1 MGSLQHS
8 RPRLKQGQVFA
19 SLISSSEK
27 GTILFETADGQRQ
40 VSLPHAAAMV
50 LPLLDGTRTIP
61 DVLETL
67 YKTHQRVSFKDFFG
81 LLQKLQAQG
90 CLDGAEALVTA
101 SAKARTEMFER
112 ESLWITRPILSFEV
126 SGTNG
131 GASEPSVLAFV
142 LFSLGTLIVTLSFIL
157 GSLGLGLVQIPSEFL
172 RIDGSYVKGLL
183 FFFAAA
189 SVLITVKTILKT
201 ILSLLLTGFRSPLK
215 LELGLF
221 YFGLRSHDD
230 KIYMA
235 GGRAL
240 GTLAFSAVASSY
252 FFIFALASAVAPHWT
267 RLDDVFWIS
276 SILALMDLNPFRKS
290 DLSSYFNIVFNQKSA
305 VELLPYLQNRGILDL
320 KPGSKS
326 DDTLIYTAYSTMAIV
341 WTMLAYNLLL
351 SLINRNDTVIAVHW
365 LSALKNGPSAEL
377 IASSLLG
384 AAIALSFLYLALD
397 LLRTI
402 ARNLVWPLANERAA
416 KRALKKT
423 KIETLE
429 SVEALAKQLAH
440 LPLFRGLHPD
450 ALLFLLS
457 KGQSR
462 RVPKSTHVIV
472 QGSASPELFV
482 LVEGEVS
489 VQKQRTTGAR
499 EEITRLKAPMVFG
512 ENTLLANAVRSADVI
527 ATQSSLVIAIPRSA
541 VDELLHH
548 PVLKTEAETLLD
560 RLILGQHI
568 ASSVLFKDAP
578 NEAISLF
585 FNEGLVVD
593 VGTGRHIVEQGRS
606 DKDFYL
612 LIRGSVDVVRSGLI
626 VSRLQQGDF
635 FGEMALIMNTPRTA
649 TVMSREPC
657 RLLKI
662 SAEQFWR
669 ILSQHASI
677 ALYLES
683 VSEAREGVA

>member
-8 RPRLKQGQVFA
+8 RPRLRHGQVFA
-19 SLISSSEK
+19 SLISTDEK
-27 GTILFETADGQRQ
+27 GTILFETTDGTRQ
-40 VSLPHAAAMV
+40 VSLPRSAAMI

-61 DVLETL
+61 DILETL
-67 YKTHQRVSFKDFFG
+67 GRSEQRVSFKEFFG
-81 LLQKLQAQG
+81 LIQKLQTQG
-90 CLDGAEALVTA
+90 CLDGAEALQTA
-101 SAKARTEMFER
+101 AARSRTEMFER
-112 ESLWITRPILSFEV
+112 ESLWITRPIASFDI

-131 GASEPSVLAFV
+131 GVNEPSVLAFV

-157 GSLGLGLVQIPSEFL
+157 GSLGLGLVQIPAEFL
-172 RIDGSYVKGLL
+172 KIDGSYVKGLL
-183 FFFAAA
+183 FFFVAA
-189 SVLITVKTILKT
+189 SILITVKTILKT

-221 YFGLRSHDD
+221 YFALRSHDD

-276 SILALMDLNPFRKS
+276 AILALMDMNPFRKS

-305 VELLPYLQNRGILDL
+305 AQLLPYLRNRGLLDL
-320 KPGSKS
+320 KPGSQS
-326 DDTLIYTAYSTMAIV
+326 DDTLIYSAYSTMAIV

-351 SLINRNDTVIAVHW
+351 SLINRNDSVIAVQW
-365 LSALKNGPSAEL
+365 VSAFKNGPIAEL
-377 IASSLLG
+377 LASTLLG
-384 AAIALSFLYLALD
+384 AAILLSFFYLVID
-397 LLRTI
+397 LVRTVLRNI
-402 ARNLVWPLANERAA
+402 SWPTSSERAE

-423 KIETLE
+423 TINVLE
-429 SVEALAKQLAH
+429 NVEALAQELAH
-440 LPLFRGLHPD
+440 LPLFAGLHPD

-462 RVPKSTHVIV
+462 SVPKSTHIVVQGGPSTELFILIEGEVIV
-472 QGSASPELFV
+472 QKHHS
-482 LVEGEVS
+482 
-489 VQKQRTTGAR
+489 TGAC
-499 EEITRLKAPMVFG
+499 EEITRLRAPSVFG
-512 ENTLLANAVRSADVI
+512 ENTLLANVVRSADVI
-527 ATQSSLVIAIPRSA
+527 SAGNTRVIAIPRSA
-541 VDELLHH
+541 VDQLLHH
-548 PVLKTEAETLLD
+548 PTLKTEAETLLD

-568 ASSVLFKDAP
+568 TSSPLFKDAP
-578 NEAISLF
+578 AELISLF
-585 FNEGLVVD
+585 FNEGRVVD
-593 VGTGRHIVEQGRS
+593 VGTGRHIIEQGRT

-626 VSRLQQGDF
+626 VARLHQGDF
-635 FGEMALIMNTPRTA
+635 FGETALIMNTPRTA
-649 TVMSREPC
+649 TVLSREPC

-662 SAEQFWR
+662 SCEQFWR
-669 ILSQHASI
+669 ILSQHASM

-683 VSEAREGVA
+683 VSETREGVA